1 MIKAIK
7 DLNNDFLENLDSL
20 NRVQSVE
27 LFVEK
32 SILGSEYMNLTEP
45 TEESQEEVTITIKAQ
60 RKKTLSLTQIKEK
73 FKKIGLQGEKT
84 KRIRVRGR
92 DEDNINVLLD
102 SLNQYKVEWIN
113 VRLNGDGTV
122 NSNSFFEKINE
133 LI

>member
-1 MIKAIK
+1 
-7 DLNNDFLENLDSL
+7 
-20 NRVQSVE
+20 
-27 LFVEK
+27 
-32 SILGSEYMNLTEP
+32 MNLTEP